1 MSDWKSKVAKKQEEL
16 RQLTPTEWLIAD
28 RDATPYEEAL
38 LEKLSLEQLEI
49 TTNYTA
55 QELLAALAA
64 GKLTAEAVTDAF
76 SRRAALANQY
86 VNCLTE
92 VNYKAA
98 LTRAKHLDEEFK
110 KTGKPVG
117 PLHGLPISVKDSFEV
132 TGLASTLG
140 TVARI
145 DHPKS
150 HKNTPLV
157 QLLLDLGAVVHVK
170 TNIPQ
175 AIITSDSHNNVFGR
189 TLNPYNTKEWSA
201 GGSSG
206 GEAALIA
213 LRGSLLGVG
222 TDLAGS
228 IRIPAWCCGVYG
240 FKPTVNRIPYSGIA
254 TSSVDLADLGVLAS
268 AGPLATNISD
278 IEFFMKT
285 VIDNQPWI
293 GYDSLAIPMPWISNI
308 NKHRKTSKPEK
319 KGFLTFGTILEDDL
333 YPVDSDVQQC
343 LQNISF
349 KLVGAGHKHVQLLS
363 GAYPSFRH
371 VSHSIALPL
380 LDLDVSRA
388 SLKMIQ
394 AGQEPLVPSVKK
406 NFAGVYDPPSKTFD
420 ETEEL
425 FITSV
430 KESFV
435 SIPQLL
441 EATRRKLSARKAW
454 LDVINAQGIDIL
466 ILPCAAQFAPPFD
479 TYTELP
485 YTNNWNAL
493 DFPAI
498 AIPTNRD
505 KLGKVDSK
513 VKPHGIQVVG
523 TYFNDE
529 GLLAAASLV
538 DSIINGSN

>member
-1 MSDWKSKVAKKQEEL
+1 MSDWKSKVAKKQKEL
-16 RQLTPTEWLIAD
+16 SLLTPPEWLIEDTAV
-28 RDATPYEEAL
+28 TPYETAL
-38 LEKLSLEQLEI
+38 SEKLSLEQLEI
-49 TTNYTA
+49 TGNYTA
-55 QELLAALAA
+55 QELIAAISS
-64 GKLTAEAVTDAF
+64 GKYTAEAVTDAF

-92 VNYKAA
+92 VNYQAA
-98 LTRAKHLDEEFK
+98 LARAKHLDELFR

-117 PLHGLPISVKDSFEV
+117 PLHGLPISVKDSFDV

-140 TVARI
+140 TVARL

-213 LRGSLLGVG
+213 LRGSIMGIG

-268 AGPLATNISD
+268 AGPLATNVSD

-293 GYDSLAIPMPWISNI
+293 GYDSLAIPMPWTSGVDK
-308 NKHRKTSKPEK
+308 NKKADKTVKDH
-319 KGFLTFGTILEDDL
+319 LVFGTILEDDL
-333 YPVDSDVQQC
+333 YPVDSEVQQS

-349 KLVGAGHKHVQLLS
+349 KLVGAGHKLVQLLP
-363 GAYPSFRH
+363 GAYPSFRQ
-371 VSHSIALPL
+371 VSHSVALPL
-380 LDLDVSRA
+380 LDIDESRA
-388 SLKMIQ
+388 SLKMIL
-394 AGQEPLVPSVKK
+394 AGNEPLVPSVKK
-406 NFAGVYDPPSKTFD
+406 NFDGVYNPPSQTFD

-430 KESFV
+430 NEKSV
-435 SIPQLL
+435 SVAQLL

-454 LDVINAQGIDIL
+454 LDVITAQGIDVL

-498 AIPTNRD
+498 SIPTNHD
-505 KLGKVDSK
+505 KLGNVNSK
-513 VKPHGIQVVG
+513 IKPTGIQIVG

-529 GLLAAASLV
+529 GLLAAASLI
-538 DSIINGSN
+538 DSIVNESN